1 MSLTRANEENN
12 SLRNQLNLEINNN
25 KKIINSH
32 QSLIDEL
39 EAEMKRSD
47 QVGGLLR

>member
-1 MSLTRANEENN
+1 MSLSRANEENN

-25 KKIINSH
+25 KKIISSH

-39 EAEMKRSD
+39 EAEMKRSE
-47 QVGGLLR
+47 QVGSLLR